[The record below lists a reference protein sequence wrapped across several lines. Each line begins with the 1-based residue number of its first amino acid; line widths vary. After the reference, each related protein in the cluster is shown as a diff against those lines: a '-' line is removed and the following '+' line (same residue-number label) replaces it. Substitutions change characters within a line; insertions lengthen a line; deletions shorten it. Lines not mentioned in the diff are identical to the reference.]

1 MVLFGHRNSSLSEKS
16 TLHPKTAQYFF
27 IQGDRKGLDHHAYW
41 IKKNTEDLV
50 PYSLA
55 ILDILMETLDILTL
69 ITYKRVGYDNTIQII
84 FSLLHSKICEILK
97 AETC

>member
-1 MVLFGHRNSSLSEKS
+1 MNL
-16 TLHPKTAQYFF
+16 
-27 IQGDRKGLDHHAYW
+27 
-41 IKKNTEDLV
+41 KNTEDLV

-69 ITYKRVGYDNTIQII
+69 ITYKGVGYDNTIQII
-84 FSLLHSKICEILK
+84 FSLLHSKICKIFK